1 MDEKPGPVWATIEKS
16 DDPREF
22 LLAVMNNDAIDM
34 SIRIEA
40 AGALMPYYHERL
52 AGEDDEQED

>member
-1 MDEKPGPVWATIEKS
+1 MDGKPDPVWATIKKT

-34 SIRIEA
+34 SARIEA
-40 AGALMPYYHERL
+40 ADALMPYYHERL
-52 AGEDDEQED
+52 AAEDDEQED